1 MKKTHVLSLVLFVL
15 SAVVS
20 FDLLVNFL
28 RNLIPNVNDGITTYG
43 LISRLIFGDRLWSIE
58 KFFNTFVISGLITL
72 FVCIENVILHIFCAK
87 KE

>member
-1 MKKTHVLSLVLFVL
+1 MKKTQVLSLVLLVL

-28 RNLIPNVNDGITTYG
+28 TNVIPNVNDGITTYG

-58 KFFNTFVISGLITL
+58 KFFNAFVISGLITL
-72 FVCIENVILHIFCAK
+72 FVFIENVILHIFCAK
-87 KE
+87 KD